1 MTKFIKAFRTTENE
15 VCAMYSQNF
24 QEFVIFWNNIH
35 PATGVTSDYDL
46 QIKCLA
52 NNENLVEKV
61 ENAISLGESDDNKD
75 LDLYLF
81 IRDTFDKLDKV
92 DLQILRTLQENAR
105 LTTKELAARVS
116 LSSTPVFE
124 RLKRL
129 ESGGYIKKYI
139 AVLDAEKLNQ
149 GFVVFC
155 SVKLRRL
162 NRDIAAEFTR
172 IIQDIPEVTECY
184 NISGSY
190 DYLLKIHA
198 PNMKYYQEFILNVLG
213 TIDSL
218 GSLES
223 TFVMAE
229 VKHQYGIHI

>member
-1 MTKFIKAFRTTENE
+1 MGTLE
-15 VCAMYSQNF
+15 
-24 QEFVIFWNNIH
+24 
-35 PATGVTSDYDL
+35 
-46 QIKCLA
+46 
-52 NNENLVEKV
+52 
-61 ENAISLGESDDNKD
+61 
-75 LDLYLF
+75 
-81 IRDTFDKLDKV
+81 KLDKV
-92 DLQILRTLQENAR
+92 DLQILRILQENAR
-105 LTTKELAARVS
+105 LTTKELASMVS

-155 SVKLRRL
+155 NVKLRRM
-162 NRDIAAEFTR
+162 NRDIAIEFTR
-172 IIQDIPEVTECY
+172 IVQNIPEVTECY

-190 DYLLKIHA
+190 DYLLKIHS

-213 TIDSL
+213 TVDSL
-218 GSLES
+218 GSIES
-223 TFVMAE
+223 MFVMDE

>member
-1 MTKFIKAFRTTENE
+1 M
-15 VCAMYSQNF
+15 
-24 QEFVIFWNNIH
+24 
-35 PATGVTSDYDL
+35 
-46 QIKCLA
+46 
-52 NNENLVEKV
+52 
-61 ENAISLGESDDNKD
+61 
-75 LDLYLF
+75 
-81 IRDTFDKLDKV
+81 DTFDKLDRV

-124 RLKRL
+124 RL
-129 ESGGYIKKYI
+129 SGGYIKKYI

-155 SVKLRRL
+155 RVKLRRL

-229 VKHQYGIHI
+229 VKHRYGIHI

>member
-1 MTKFIKAFRTTENE
+1 MIGSNIKQDIEEIRKI
-15 VCAMYSQNF
+15 Y
-24 QEFVIFWNNIH
+24 
-35 PATGVTSDYDL
+35 
-46 QIKCLA
+46 
-52 NNENLVEKV
+52 
-61 ENAISLGESDDNKD
+61 
-75 LDLYLF
+75 LYLLLYKEKAHSPAF
-81 IRDTFDKLDKV
+81 EWHTLKEYFTMDTLDKT

-149 GFVVFC
+149 GLVVFC

-172 IIQDIPEVTECY
+172 MIQDIPEVTECY

-223 TFVMAE
+223 TFVMDE
-229 VKHQYGIHI
+229 VKHEYGIHI

>member
-1 MTKFIKAFRTTENE
+1 MET
-15 VCAMYSQNF
+15 
-24 QEFVIFWNNIH
+24 
-35 PATGVTSDYDL
+35 
-46 QIKCLA
+46 
-52 NNENLVEKV
+52 
-61 ENAISLGESDDNKD
+61 
-75 LDLYLF
+75 
-81 IRDTFDKLDKV
+81 LDKK

-105 LTTKELAARVS
+105 LTTKELAARVN

-124 RLKRL
+124 RLRRL
-129 ESGGYIKKYI
+129 ENGGYIKKYI
-139 AVLDAEKLNQ
+139 AVLDAEKLNL

-155 SVKLRRL
+155 RGKLSKL
-162 NRDIAAEFTR
+162 NREIATEFTR

-223 TFVMAE
+223 TFVMDE
-229 VKHQYGIHI
+229 VKHDYGIHI